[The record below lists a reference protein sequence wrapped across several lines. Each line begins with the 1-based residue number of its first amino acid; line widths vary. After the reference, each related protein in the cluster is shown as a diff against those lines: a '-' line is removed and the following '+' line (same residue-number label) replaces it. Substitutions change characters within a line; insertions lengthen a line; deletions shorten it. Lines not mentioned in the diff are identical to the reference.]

1 MQSLLLK
8 EIKTFVYNIFEVNSL
23 YKKILITRRDDYDK
37 SRKHATEELIIQLV
51 MPKFNKRV
59 RNQKLL
65 RDLVIHY
72 INHYR
77 LKQIARYKSI
87 FGLDS
92 GRK

>member
-1 MQSLLLK
+1 MQSLLK
-8 EIKTFVYNIFEVNSL
+8 DIKTFVYKIFEVNSL

-37 SRKHATEELIIQLV
+37 TRRHATAELIIQLV
-51 MPKFNKRV
+51 MLRFNKRV
-59 RNQKLL
+59 RNEKKL

-77 LKQIARYKSI
+77 LKQIARYESI
-87 FGLDS
+87 FGLNS

>member
-1 MQSLLLK
+1 MQSLLK
-8 EIKTFVYNIFEVNSL
+8 DIKDFVYNIFEVNSL

-37 SRKHATEELIIQLV
+37 SRRHATAEIIIQLV
-51 MPKFNKRV
+51 MLHFNKKV

-77 LKQIARYKSI
+77 LKQVAKYESI

-92 GRK
+92 DRK

>member
-8 EIKTFVYNIFEVNSL
+8 EIKTFVYNIFKVNSL
-23 YKKILITRRDDYDK
+23 YRKVLITNRDDYDK
-37 SRKHATEELIIQLV
+37 SRRHATEELIIQLV
-51 MPKFNKRV
+51 MMKFYKRV
-59 RNQKLL
+59 RNEKTL
-65 RDLVIHY
+65 RALVIHY

-77 LKQIARYKSI
+77 LKQIAIYESI

>member
-8 EIKTFVYNIFEVNSL
+8 EIKTFVYKIFEVNSL
-23 YKKILITRRDDYDK
+23 YKKILITNRDDYDK
-37 SRKHATEELIIQLV
+37 NRRHATAELIIQLV
-51 MPKFNKRV
+51 MLKFNKMV
-59 RNQKLL
+59 RNEKTL